1 MIRFQPRNVRM
12 RLTLWYLAVLGGI
25 LVLFAVGTSAFLFL
39 HLRETLDEAVA
50 DDVES
55 VEAQLS
61 FHPDGTLSVGTD
73 GARKQDPDAQQDRY
87 LEIRSPD
94 GSLLYRNDRLQDQ
107 GLGGAP
113 GPGEGKDGYSQHSIH
128 LQNGPRLR
136 VASRLHTI
144 GTRRVLIR
152 LGHSEEPLW
161 REFKELLWVLFL
173 GLPIALSLAGLGG
186 YALAR
191 RVLAPID
198 RITRRAEQITA
209 ERLGERLPVDNPE
222 DEIGHLARVFNDTLM
237 RLERSFE
244 QLRRFT
250 ADASH
255 ELRTPLTAIQSVGEV
270 GLQGTRSVSY
280 YRDIIGS
287 MLEEVNRLTR
297 LVDTLLTISRAD
309 SGQLQLQRTN
319 LSLLNVARE
328 SAGLLEVLAEEKQQ
342 QLIVQG
348 DERAV
353 VSGDRIILRQALM
366 NLVDNAIKYSPAGE
380 TVLVGVARDKGNSV
394 IEVTDHGPGIPLE
407 HQAKVF
413 ERFYRVDKARSQQS
427 GGAGLG
433 LSIVRWAVE
442 AHGGK
447 IELFTEEGK
456 GSTFRMTFPA
466 VPVEHLVAA

>member
-1 MIRFQPRNVRM
+1 M

-25 LVLFAVGTSAFLFL
+25 LVLFAVGTSVFLFL
-39 HLRETLDEAVA
+39 HLRNTLDEAVA

-61 FHPDGTLSVGTD
+61 FRPDGTLSGPD
-73 GARKQDPDAQQDRY
+73 GARQQDPDAQQDRY
-87 LEIRSPD
+87 LEILSPN
-94 GSLLYRNDRLQDQ
+94 GSLLYRNDRLRDRT
-107 GLGGAP
+107 LGGFP
-113 GPGEGKDGYSQHSIH
+113 SPGEGKNGYSQYSIL

-136 VASRLHTI
+136 VASRLHMM
-144 GTRRVLIR
+144 GARSVLIR

-191 RVLAPID
+191 RALAPID

-222 DEIGHLARVFNDTLM
+222 DEIGHLARVFNDTLT

-255 ELRTPLTAIQSVGEV
+255 ELRTPLTAIRSVGEV
-270 GLQGTRSVSY
+270 GLQKTSGSVSY

-287 MLEEVNRLTR
+287 MLEEANRLTH

-348 DERAV
+348 DERAI
-353 VSGDRIILRQALM
+353 VSGDRLILRQALM

-380 TVLVGVARDKGNSV
+380 TVLVGVARDKGDSV
-394 IEVTDHGPGIPLE
+394 IEVIDHGPGIPLE

-447 IELFTEEGK
+447 VELFTEEGK
-456 GSTFRMTFPA
+456 GSTFRITLPA

>member
-25 LVLFAVGTSAFLFL
+25 LVLFVAGASAFLYL
-39 HLRETLDEAVA
+39 HLHETLDAAVA

-55 VEAQLS
+55 VEPQLA
-61 FHPDGTLSVGTD
+61 FRPDGTLSGPNQ
-73 GARKQDPDAQQDRY
+73 QDPDAPQDRY
-87 LEIRSPD
+87 LEILSPD
-94 GSLLYRNDRLQDQ
+94 GKLLYRNDRLRDRA
-107 GLGGAP
+107 LGGSP
-113 GPGEGKDGYSQHSIH
+113 GPAEGKNGYSQHSIR
-128 LQNGPRLR
+128 LQDGPRLR
-136 VASRLHTI
+136 VASRLHEM
-144 GTRRVLIR
+144 GARSVLIR

-161 REFKELLWVLFL
+161 REFKELLWILFL

-191 RVLAPID
+191 RALAPID

-209 ERLGERLPVDNPE
+209 DRLGERLPVDNPE
-222 DEIGHLARVFNDTLM
+222 DEIGHLARVFNDTLA

-255 ELRTPLTAIQSVGEV
+255 ELRTPLTAIRSVGEV
-270 GLQGTRSVSY
+270 GLQGTGSVSY

-287 MLEEVNRLTR
+287 MLEEANRLTH

-309 SGQLQLQRTN
+309 SGQIHLQRTN

-353 VSGDRIILRQALM
+353 VSGDRLILRQALM
-366 NLVDNAIKYSPAGE
+366 NLVDNAIKYSPVGE
-380 TVLVGVARDKGNSV
+380 TVLVGVARDKGDSV
-394 IEVTDHGPGIPLE
+394 IEVIDHGPGIPLE
-407 HQAKVF
+407 HQTKVF

-456 GSTFRMTFPA
+456 GSTFRITLPA
-466 VPVEHLVAA
+466 VQVEHLVAA